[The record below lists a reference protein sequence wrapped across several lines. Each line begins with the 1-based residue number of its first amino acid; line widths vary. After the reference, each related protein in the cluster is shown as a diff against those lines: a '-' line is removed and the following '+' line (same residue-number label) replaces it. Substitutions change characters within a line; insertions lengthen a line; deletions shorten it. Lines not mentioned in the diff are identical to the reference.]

1 MLDWWIQKDDLVLD
15 ADLMN
20 DWRQGQLSFHRLE
33 SRQLAGV
40 AAYRMCTYL
49 VVLGA
54 LVSTFVK
61 DYGLSSFLIVR
72 PFELTAPL
80 LNDVRYSLQ
89 ENAFY
94 PLIKLRYPMVEVGI
108 TFQVQSVDLQPKDES
123 PGMITAG
130 GTILTA
136 A

>member
-1 MLDWWIQKDDLVLD
+1 
-15 ADLMN
+15 
-20 DWRQGQLSFHRLE
+20 
-33 SRQLAGV
+33 
-40 AAYRMCTYL
+40 MCTYL